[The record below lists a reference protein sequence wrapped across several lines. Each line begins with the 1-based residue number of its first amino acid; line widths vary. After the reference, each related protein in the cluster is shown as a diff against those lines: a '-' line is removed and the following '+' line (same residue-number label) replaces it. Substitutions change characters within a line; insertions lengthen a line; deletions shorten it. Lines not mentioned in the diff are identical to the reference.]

1 MIVFY
6 MNINGVWKEV
16 GITLVMIIIE
26 NLMIFNDQG
35 EEWIGTSSMFLNQF
49 HRLYT
54 KDQDDKLHGIEARL
68 KLDEDLLDLIDTI
81 DERIANIN
89 R

>member
-68 KLDEDLLDLIDTI
+68 KLDEDLLDLIDTV

>member
-1 MIVFY
+1 